1 MSVFLLKNSNISK
14 KKKRLNKSFVLIIK
28 VLVFSLPFNFA
39 FMYRCYF
46 KSTMSRLHFLSE
58 IAKTTIPQP
67 NDVPIVSKVTLYL
80 NLNSLCVF
88 VHMCVPGLCMFTHM
102 CLHVCLC
109 LCVWVHDFFVH
120 SQYDK
125 LHCVAKN
132 MDSGSSL
139 PEYKSQPCYF
149 LVVWIWASFFNFL
162 LSCSHLTG
170 LL

>member
-14 KKKRLNKSFVLIIK
+14 KKRLNESFVLIIK
-28 VLVFSLPFNFA
+28 VVVFSLPFNFT

-58 IAKTTIPQP
+58 IAKTTIPRP

-80 NLNSLCVF
+80 NLNSLCVS
-88 VHMCVPGLCMFTHM
+88 VHMGVPGLCMFTHM

-120 SQYDK
+120 SRYIN
-125 LHCVAKN
+125 CIV
-132 MDSGSSL
+132 
-139 PEYKSQPCYF
+139 
-149 LVVWIWASFFNFL
+149 L
-162 LSCSHLTG
+162 LRTWTQKAAYLSINPSPATS
-170 LL
+170 